1 MKNKI
6 RGIRDGLD
14 AWRTQPDEIFFF
26 SFLFSLL
33 VEKNCNTSYIRV
45 YVCVCVCF
53 FFFLM
58 LIYQVIS
65 FLDFVS
71 FKYPTT

>member
-45 YVCVCVCF
+45 YVCVCVF
-53 FFFLM
+53 FFFFN
-58 LIYQVIS
+58 VDIS
-65 FLDFVS
+65 SYLFLRFCII
-71 FKYPTT
+71 